1 MPDLTESLPLIVFTY
16 SEHFHITKLAIK
28 QAKEHLSPSEI
39 IVLYDDLQDYRWVRL
54 GDELRN
60 DLLVEYG
67 IVVSCIPQSAV
78 EITQTQNNG
87 WIRQQYV
94 KLNLHKILPHQS
106 WIVLDGDSI
115 ILNKIDPSKYCY
127 INPAAGYPEADRF
140 FCDYAL
146 DLNHQTIQFEG
157 ISISFNLGPI
167 KHITRKTLIG
177 IEKRIA
183 ELHGTSIDKVFDS
196 FTLKKNQ
203 SRYVGFSEFN
213 LIGFYENIISNESL
227 PLSRIGIKVAH
238 REEFISLLNQNDLE
252 LLVFQCNNQ
261 GRDDLPRRWYEDQ
274 GIKINEN
281 IWKSLNRDD

>member
-87 WIRQQYV
+87 WIKQQYV

-127 INPAAGYPEADRF
+127 INPAAGHPEATRF

-146 DLNHQTIQFEG
+146 DLDHQTIQFEG
-157 ISISFNLGPI
+157 MSISFSVGPI

-196 FTLKKNQ
+196 FTLKKNR
-203 SRYVGFSEFN
+203 SRYVEFSEFD

-227 PLSRIGIKVAH
+227 PLSRIRIKVAH
-238 REEFISLLNQNDLE
+238 REEFISRFNQNDLE
-252 LLVFQCNNQ
+252 LLVFAANE

>member
-67 IVVSCIPQSAV
+67 IVVSCIPHSAV
-78 EITQTQNNG
+78 EAAQTQPFG
-87 WIRQQYV
+87 WLRQQYV

-127 INPAAGYPEADRF
+127 INPAAGHPEATRF

-146 DLNHQTIQFEG
+146 DLDHQTIQFEG
-157 ISISFNLGPI
+157 MSISFSAVPI

-196 FTLKKNQ
+196 FTLKKNR
-203 SRYVGFSEFN
+203 SRYVEFSEFD

-227 PLSRIGIKVAH
+227 PLSGIGIKFAH
-238 REEFISLLNQNDLE
+238 REEFISRFNQNDLE
-252 LLVFQCNNQ
+252 LLVFAANE

>member
-39 IVLYDDLQDYRWVRL
+39 IVLYDDLQDHRWARL

-115 ILNKIDPSKYCY
+115 ILNKIDPSRYCY
-127 INPAAGYPEADRF
+127 IVPAAGYPEADRF
-140 FCDYAL
+140 FCNYAL
-146 DLNHQTIQFEG
+146 DLDHQTIQFEG

-196 FTLKKNQ
+196 FTLKKNR
-203 SRYVGFSEFN
+203 SRYVEFSEFD

-227 PLSRIGIKVAH
+227 PLSRIRIKVAH
-238 REEFISLLNQNDLE
+238 REEFISRFNQNDLE
-252 LLVFQCNNQ
+252 LLVFAANE

>member
-1 MPDLTESLPLIVFTY
+1 MPDLTKSLPLIVFTY

-39 IVLYDDLQDYRWVRL
+39 IILYDDLQDHRWVRL

-67 IVVSCIPQSAV
+67 IGVSCIPHSAV

-127 INPAAGYPEADRF
+127 INPAAGHPEATRF

-146 DLNHQTIQFEG
+146 DLDHQTIQFEG
-157 ISISFNLGPI
+157 MSISFSAVPI

-177 IEKRIA
+177 IEKRVA

-196 FTLKKNQ
+196 FTLKKNR
-203 SRYVGFSEFN
+203 SRYVEFSEFD

-227 PLSRIGIKVAH
+227 PLSGIGIKFAH

-252 LLVFQCNNQ
+252 LLVFAANE

>member
-115 ILNKIDPSKYCY
+115 ILNKIDPSRYCY
-127 INPAAGYPEADRF
+127 INPAAGHPEATRF

-146 DLNHQTIQFEG
+146 DLDHQTIQFEG
-157 ISISFNLGPI
+157 MSISFSVGPI

-227 PLSRIGIKVAH
+227 PLSRIRIKVAH

-252 LLVFQCNNQ
+252 LLVFSVNQ

>member
-39 IVLYDDLQDYRWVRL
+39 IVLYDDLQDHRWARL

-140 FCDYAL
+140 FCNYAL
-146 DLNHQTIQFEG
+146 DLDHQTIQFEG
-157 ISISFNLGPI
+157 MSISFSVGPI

-196 FTLKKNQ
+196 FTLKKNR
-203 SRYVGFSEFN
+203 SRYVEFSEFD

-227 PLSRIGIKVAH
+227 PLSRIRIKVAH
-238 REEFISLLNQNDLE
+238 REEFISRFNQNDLE
-252 LLVFQCNNQ
+252 LLVFSVNQ

>member
-127 INPAAGYPEADRF
+127 INPAAGHPEATRF

-146 DLNHQTIQFEG
+146 DLDHQTIQFEG
-157 ISISFNLGPI
+157 MSISFSVGPI

-196 FTLKKNQ
+196 FTLKKNR
-203 SRYVGFSEFN
+203 SRYVEFSEFD

-227 PLSRIGIKVAH
+227 PLSRIRIKVAH
-238 REEFISLLNQNDLE
+238 REEFISRFNQNDLE
-252 LLVFQCNNQ
+252 LLVFAANE